1 MRSLRFSDVWPFF
14 VVSARQVANKWQIIL
29 SPHCI
34 ITSVLSLSVRRA
46 NQLQSLE
53 TTVGTQEV
61 EIKRLSERSHNF
73 EDRTRYTRAIFSD
86 WVDALEN
93 RLKELGEPEAAIE
106 NLRNQYLGPLN
117 AYNPDYGNT
126 DSTFGGTS
134 MSKSASSSNRI
145 SFSKDMSDSASTA
158 PSTDRLAP
166 INTRSVLAL
175 PTNIK
180 GNDQSLSPHAI
191 ASLVTPSEYP
201 SRRPQSENSDASR
214 LNYGGLTR
222 NPPWNWNSDIGH
234 SSPQQHST
242 YPSSSQ
248 SKHVTDPSP
257 DSARKGER
265 EDETRSAPQGQRPDG
280 HNGSHEARAF
290 TTEYLARLQEDEVFD
305 MMEPQINEIAR
316 ALAEQR
322 SPESKVDLEAL
333 GQETIDSAPP
343 WRDDFTSAQ
352 ILLLGRFLGM
362 GSEQFPEIKARYVE
376 QRLSTLS
383 EHEKEV
389 YKNWTRRKDRDR
401 RIELLPDPVLRIR
414 FIMLQESRSKGSS
427 IIAFLC
433 DLLHEAL

>member
-1 MRSLRFSDVWPFF
+1 MRLLRLMAFP
-14 VVSARQVANKWQIIL
+14 
-29 SPHCI
+29 
-34 ITSVLSLSVRRA
+34 LSLHSVRRA

-53 TTVGTQEV
+53 TTVNTQEI

-73 EDRTRYTRAIFSD
+73 EDRTRHTRTIFSD

-126 DSTFGGTS
+126 DSTFGRTS

-175 PTNIK
+175 PANIK
-180 GNDQSLSPHAI
+180 GNEQSLSPHAI
-191 ASLVTPSEYP
+191 ASLVSPSNDT
-201 SRRPQSENSDASR
+201 SRRPQSETSDTNR
-214 LNYGGLTR
+214 LDYGGLMR
-222 NPPWNWNSDIGH
+222 NPPWNWNPDIGYPSAH
-234 SSPQQHST
+234 QHST
-242 YPSSSQ
+242 YPSSSRPPQ
-248 SKHVTDPSP
+248 QATEHNTG
-257 DSARKGER
+257 SAGKPER
-265 EDETRSAPQGQRPDG
+265 EDDHRPAQHRQQPDG
-280 HNGSHEARAF
+280 QDGSHESPAF
-290 TTEYLARLQEDEVFD
+290 TTEYLARLQEDEVFQ
-305 MMEPQINEIAR
+305 MTQPQINEIAR

-322 SPESKVDLEAL
+322 PSERKVDMDAL
-333 GQETIDSAPP
+333 GQETVDSALP

-352 ILLLGRFLGM
+352 VLLLGRFFGM
-362 GSEQFPEIKARYVE
+362 GSEQFPEIKERYIE
-376 QRLSTLS
+376 QRLATLS

-427 IIAFLC
+427 IIAFMA